1 MILVDLN
8 QVVIS
13 NLMVQ
18 INNYKQ
24 EAEEGLVKHMILNSI
39 LSIKKKFGNDYGN
52 IVLCCDNKN
61 FWRKDIFPHYKAS
74 RKKARAESNHNWTAI
89 FEVLNKIR
97 DEIKEYFPYKVIE
110 VHGAEADDVIS
121 TLCKNKGPMDRILI
135 LSGDKDFIQLQK
147 YPGVTQYN
155 PITKRPVSHED
166 PWRYAKEH
174 VMRGDKSDGIPNFLS
189 DDDTF
194 VTDKRS
200 KKILK
205 TKLEA
210 WKNLCPTEFCDE
222 KMYRGWKRNEQLVD
236 LGHTPADI
244 KQKIVDQYDTYEYN
258 QRDKLLNYFVKN
270 KLRNLT
276 EHIGDF

>member
-1 MILVDLN
+1 MILIDLN
-8 QVVIS
+8 QVCIANV
-13 NLMVQ
+13 LQEV
-18 INNYKQ
+18 KQ
-24 EAEEGLVKHMILNSI
+24 LKKIEPLLVKHMILST
-39 LSIKKKFGNDYGN
+39 LLFYRKKFKDQYGELV
-52 IVLCCDNKN
+52 ICCDSKRS
-61 FWRKDIFPHYKAS
+61 WRKDVFPFYKAN
-74 RKKARAESNHNWTAI
+74 RKTNRQKDDIDWSGI
-89 FEVLNKIR
+89 FEVINSLTDDLVNH
-97 DEIKEYFPYKVIE
+97 FPYSVIQ
-110 VHGAEADDVIS
+110 VDQAEADDIIG
-121 TLCKNKGPMDRILI
+121 TLVKNYYREGKIMIV
-135 LSGDKDFIQLQK
+135 SSDKDFLQLQK
-147 YPGVTQYN
+147 YYN
-155 PITKRPVSHED
+155 VYQFSPIQKKNLEITNPNE
-166 PWRYAKEH
+166 YIKEH
-174 VMRGDKSDGIPNFLS
+174 IMKGDRGDGIPNFLS

-210 WKNLCPTEFCDE
+210 WKNLCPTEFCNE

-258 QRDKLLNYFVKN
+258 QRDKLLNYFIKN

>member
-1 MILVDLN
+1 MILIDLN
-8 QVVIS
+8 QVCIANV
-13 NLMVQ
+13 LQEV
-18 INNYKQ
+18 KQ
-24 EAEEGLVKHMILNSI
+24 LKKIEPLLVKHMILST
-39 LSIKKKFGNDYGN
+39 LLFYRRKFKDQYGELV
-52 IVLCCDNKN
+52 ICCDSKRS
-61 FWRKDIFPHYKAS
+61 WRKDVFPFYKAN
-74 RKKARAESNHNWTAI
+74 RKTNRQKDDIDWSGI
-89 FEVLNKIR
+89 FEVINSLTDDLVNH
-97 DEIKEYFPYKVIE
+97 FPYSVIQ
-110 VHGAEADDVIS
+110 VDQAEADDIIG
-121 TLCKNKGPMDRILI
+121 TLVKNYYREGKIMIV
-135 LSGDKDFIQLQK
+135 SSDKDFLQLQK
-147 YPGVTQYN
+147 YYNVYQYSPIQKKNLEITN
-155 PITKRPVSHED
+155 PNEYI
-166 PWRYAKEH
+166 KEH
-174 VMRGDKSDGIPNFLS
+174 IMKGDRGDGIPNFLS

>member
-1 MILVDLN
+1 MILIDLN
-8 QVVIS
+8 QVCIANV
-13 NLMVQ
+13 LQEV
-18 INNYKQ
+18 KQ
-24 EAEEGLVKHMILNSI
+24 LKKIEPLLVKHMILST
-39 LSIKKKFGNDYGN
+39 LLFYRKKFKDQYGELV
-52 IVLCCDNKN
+52 ICCDSKRS
-61 FWRKDIFPHYKAS
+61 WRKDVFPFYKAN
-74 RKKARAESNHNWTAI
+74 RKTNRQKDDIDWSGI
-89 FEVLNKIR
+89 FEVINSLTDDLVNH
-97 DEIKEYFPYKVIE
+97 FPYSVIQ
-110 VHGAEADDVIS
+110 VDQAEADDIIG
-121 TLCKNKGPMDRILI
+121 TLVKNYYREGKIMIV
-135 LSGDKDFIQLQK
+135 SSDKDFLQLQK
-147 YPGVTQYN
+147 YYNVYQYSPIQKKNLEISN
-155 PITKRPVSHED
+155 PNEYI
-166 PWRYAKEH
+166 KEH
-174 VMRGDKSDGIPNFLS
+174 IMKGDRGDGIPNFLS

-236 LGHTPADI
+236 LAHTPADI

>member
-1 MILVDLN
+1 MILIDLN
-8 QVVIS
+8 QVCIANV
-13 NLMVQ
+13 LQEV
-18 INNYKQ
+18 KQ
-24 EAEEGLVKHMILNSI
+24 LKKIEPLLVKHMILST
-39 LSIKKKFGNDYGN
+39 LLFYRKKFKNQYGELV
-52 IVLCCDNKN
+52 ICCDSKRS
-61 FWRKDIFPHYKAS
+61 WRKDVFPFYKAN
-74 RKKARAESNHNWTAI
+74 RKTNRQKDDIDWSGI
-89 FEVLNKIR
+89 FEVINSLTDDLVNH
-97 DEIKEYFPYKVIE
+97 FPYSVIQ
-110 VHGAEADDVIS
+110 VDQAEADDIIG
-121 TLCKNKGPMDRILI
+121 TLVKNYYREGKIMIV
-135 LSGDKDFIQLQK
+135 SSDKDFLQLQK
-147 YPGVTQYN
+147 YYNVFQYSPIQKKNLQIQN
-155 PITKRPVSHED
+155 PNEYI
-166 PWRYAKEH
+166 KEH
-174 VMRGDKSDGIPNFLS
+174 IMKGDRGDGIPNFLS

-258 QRDKLLNYFVKN
+258 QRDKLLNYFIKN

>member
-1 MILVDLN
+1 MILIDLN
-8 QVVIS
+8 QVCIANV
-13 NLMVQ
+13 LQEV
-18 INNYKQ
+18 KQ
-24 EAEEGLVKHMILNSI
+24 LKKIEPLLVKHMILST
-39 LSIKKKFGNDYGN
+39 LLFYRKKFKDQYGELV
-52 IVLCCDNKN
+52 ICCDSKRS
-61 FWRKDIFPHYKAS
+61 WRKDVFPFYKAN
-74 RKKARAESNHNWTAI
+74 RKTNRQKDDIDWSGI
-89 FEVLNKIR
+89 FEVINSLTDDLVNH
-97 DEIKEYFPYKVIE
+97 FPYSVIR
-110 VHGAEADDVIS
+110 VDQAEADDIIG
-121 TLCKNKGPMDRILI
+121 TLVKNYYREGKIMIV
-135 LSGDKDFIQLQK
+135 SSDKDFLQLQK
-147 YPGVTQYN
+147 YYN
-155 PITKRPVSHED
+155 VYQFSPIQKKNLEITNPNE
-166 PWRYAKEH
+166 YIKEH
-174 VMRGDKSDGIPNFLS
+174 IMKGDRGDGIPNFLS

-258 QRDKLLNYFVKN
+258 QRDKLLNYFIKN

>member
-1 MILVDLN
+1 MILIDLN
-8 QVVIS
+8 QVCIANV
-13 NLMVQ
+13 LQEV
-18 INNYKQ
+18 KQ
-24 EAEEGLVKHMILNSI
+24 LKKIEPLLVKHMILST
-39 LSIKKKFGNDYGN
+39 LLFYRKKFKDQYGELV
-52 IVLCCDNKN
+52 ICCDSKRS
-61 FWRKDIFPHYKAS
+61 WRKDVFPFYKAN
-74 RKKARAESNHNWTAI
+74 RKTNRQKDDIDWSGI
-89 FEVLNKIR
+89 FEVINSLTDDLVNH
-97 DEIKEYFPYKVIE
+97 FPYSVIQ
-110 VHGAEADDVIS
+110 VDQAEADDIIG
-121 TLCKNKGPMDRILI
+121 TLVKNYYREGKIMIV
-135 LSGDKDFIQLQK
+135 SSDKDFLQLQK
-147 YPGVTQYN
+147 YYN
-155 PITKRPVSHED
+155 VYQFSPIQKKNLEITNPNE
-166 PWRYAKEH
+166 YIKEH
-174 VMRGDKSDGIPNFLS
+174 IMKGDRGDGIPNFLS

-258 QRDKLLNYFVKN
+258 QRDKLLNYFIKN